1 MSSFVIIMLDS
12 RKNKIIN
19 LYSNYTK
26 LQALTFAAITSICIS
41 LLVHHGLA
49 HYSSYSVSPV
59 VTYAYGYECDLVEEM
74 MMILLILLHHKQTH
88 MTHTQLGLQKQNKDV
103 RTFHEQEN
111 KMVYSFNRFEFSFS
125 K

>member
-1 MSSFVIIMLDS
+1 MLGS
-12 RKNKIIN
+12 RKSKIIN
-19 LYSNYTK
+19 LYSYYTK
-26 LQALTFAAITSICIS
+26 LQALTFAAITFICIS

-59 VTYAYGYECDLVEEM
+59 VTYAYGYEGDLVEEM
-74 MMILLILLHHKQTH
+74 TTILLILLHHKQTH
-88 MTHTQLGLQKQNKDV
+88 VTHTPLGLQKQNKDV
-103 RTFHEQEN
+103 RTLHDQAN